1 MSVYDKGNT
10 LVSTRVAPWMKV
22 GTELTGQDHMTAH
35 EAASRGGLDFTVS
48 LRDIQYRVKGDNGWA
63 PAEQGTGKQAV
74 TRKMV
79 AADDTDEWMGTVS
92 GDYPL
97 IQYGDAF
104 NFLDTLGAKYVAAGT
119 LYKRRQGFMVAQLPN
134 LDQLALLDGQDP
146 HDIFVV
152 VRTSHDRTRA
162 MEVAVMPLRGRCMNQ
177 LPLASFTKGAKQRWS
192 VKHIGDVDKALK
204 AIQVNLTNTLAYCK
218 ELREISDRL
227 AAIQLEED
235 VQREILT
242 KVLDGSGKP
251 KPKTGEKIEIIIRN
265 TKDEERNGFAGTGW
279 GLVNAVSEHMDWQRI
294 LGTPESRFL
303 GALQGQT
310 YRAINRTAALVL
322 SRH

>member
-35 EAASRGGLDFTVS
+35 EAATRGGLDFTVS

-104 NFLDTLGAKYVAAGT
+104 NFLDALGAKYVSAGT

-134 LDQLALLDGQDP
+134 MDQLALLDGQDP

-162 MEVAVMPLRGRCMNQ
+162 RTSSRWPASPRVPSSAGASSTSGTWTRRLRR
-177 LPLASFTKGAKQRWS
+177 
-192 VKHIGDVDKALK
+192 
-204 AIQVNLTNTLAYCK
+204 
-218 ELREISDRL
+218 
-227 AAIQLEED
+227 
-235 VQREILT
+235 
-242 KVLDGSGKP
+242 
-251 KPKTGEKIEIIIRN
+251 
-265 TKDEERNGFAGTGW
+265 
-279 GLVNAVSEHMDWQRI
+279 
-294 LGTPESRFL
+294 SRS
-303 GALQGQT
+303 T
-310 YRAINRTAALVL
+310 
-322 SRH
+322 